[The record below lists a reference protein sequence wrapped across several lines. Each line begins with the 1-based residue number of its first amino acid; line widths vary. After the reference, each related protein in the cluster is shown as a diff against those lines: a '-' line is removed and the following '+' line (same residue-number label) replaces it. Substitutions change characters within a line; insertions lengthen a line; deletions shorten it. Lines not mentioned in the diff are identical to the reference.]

1 MHIAIPK
8 EIKPHE
14 GRVALLPDACD
25 SLIRRGHAV
34 TVQSQAGEASGYA
47 DEHYKRVGVEV
58 AADAA
63 ATYAAGELIVKVK
76 EPLPTE
82 WALLRDDHRL
92 FSFLHLAAAPDLV
105 DALCRCGLTAWA
117 FETVKVGEQFPLLA
131 PMSRIAGVLAIHQ
144 GAHWLQGV
152 SGGRG
157 VLLGRMPGVPR
168 ARVVVV
174 GCGQAGLSAIGTAAA
189 LGASVDAF
197 DLRQA
202 ALDAA
207 AALGANVA
215 TLYPHG
221 DTLADAVAAADL
233 VVGAVLVPG
242 RRAPAVITEAMVHRM
257 RPGTVIVDISID
269 QGGCV
274 ETMEP
279 RGYDDPAYL
288 RHGVWHLGVANL
300 PGAVPR
306 TASQAL
312 SAALLPYVAMLA
324 STPLGDEP
332 AELASALSI
341 RGGKLVDERV
351 RTEREPV

>member
-1 MHIAIPK
+1 MRIAIPK
-8 EIKPHE
+8 EVKPHE
-14 GRVALLPDACD
+14 GRVALTPESCRA
-25 SLIRRGHAV
+25 LIGRGHAV
-34 TVQSQAGEASGYA
+34 ILQTQAGEASGYPDA
-47 DEHYKRVGVEV
+47 LYQKAGVEI

-63 ATYAAGELIVKVK
+63 ATYGAGELIVKVK
-76 EPLPTE
+76 EPIPPE
-82 WALLRDDHRL
+82 WPLLRADHRL
-92 FSFLHLAAAPDLV
+92 FSFLHLAAAPELV
-105 DALCRCGLTAWA
+105 AALCGIGLSAWA
-117 FETVKVGEQFPLLA
+117 FETVRAGDHYPLLT

-157 VLLGRMPGVPR
+157 VLLGRMTGVPR

-174 GCGQAGLSAIGTAAA
+174 GCGQAGLAAIGTAAA
-189 LGASVDAF
+189 LDAEVTAF
-197 DLRQA
+197 DLKPA

-207 AALGANVA
+207 AALGANVTA
-215 TLYPHG
+215 LYP
-221 DTLADAVAAADL
+221 DAEMLATAVAEADL

-242 RRAPAVITEAMVHRM
+242 RRAPAVITETMVQRM
-257 RPGTVIVDISID
+257 RPGSVIVDISID

-279 RGYDDPAYL
+279 RGYDDPAYR

-312 SAALLPYVAMLA
+312 SAALSPYVAALA
-324 STPLGDEP
+324 DGAAAGAAAAS
-332 AELASALSI
+332 LAAALSI
-341 RGGKLVDERV
+341 HRGEVVDDRV
-351 RTEREPV
+351 RS

>member
-1 MHIAIPK
+1 MRIAIPK
-8 EIKPHE
+8 EVKPHE
-14 GRVALLPDACD
+14 GRVALTPESCRA
-25 SLIRRGHAV
+25 LIGRGHAV
-34 TVQSQAGEASGYA
+34 ILQTQAGEASGYPDA
-47 DEHYKRVGVEV
+47 LYQKAGVEI

-63 ATYAAGELIVKVK
+63 ATYGAGELIVKVK
-76 EPLPTE
+76 EPIPPE
-82 WALLRDDHRL
+82 WPLLRADHRL
-92 FSFLHLAAAPDLV
+92 FSFLHLAAAPELV
-105 DALCRCGLTAWA
+105 AALCGIGLSAWA
-117 FETVKVGEQFPLLA
+117 FETVRAGDHYPLLT

-157 VLLGRMPGVPR
+157 VLLGRMTGVPR

-174 GCGQAGLSAIGTAAA
+174 GCGQAGLAAIGTAAA
-189 LGASVDAF
+189 LDAEVTAF
-197 DLRQA
+197 DLKPA

-207 AALGANVA
+207 AALGANVTA
-215 TLYPHG
+215 LYP
-221 DTLADAVAAADL
+221 DAEMLATAVAEADL

-242 RRAPAVITEAMVHRM
+242 RRAPAVITEAMVQRM
-257 RPGTVIVDISID
+257 RPGSVIVDISID

-279 RGYDDPAYL
+279 RGYDDPAYR

-312 SAALLPYVAMLA
+312 SAALSPYVAALA
-324 STPLGDEP
+324 DGAAAGAAAAS
-332 AELASALSI
+332 LAAALSI
-341 RGGKLVDERV
+341 HRGEVVDDRV
-351 RTEREPV
+351 RS

>member
-8 EIKPHE
+8 ETKPHE

-25 SLIRRGHAV
+25 SLIRRGHVV
-34 TVQSQAGEASGYA
+34 TVQSQAGEASGYSDA
-47 DEHYKRVGVEV
+47 HYQRIGVEV

-76 EPLPTE
+76 EPLPAE
-82 WALLRDDHRL
+82 WARLRDDHRL

-117 FETVKVGEQFPLLA
+117 FETVKAGEQFPLLA

-144 GAHWLQGV
+144 GARWLQGV

-157 VLLGRMPGVPR
+157 VLMGRMPGVPR

-189 LGASVDAF
+189 LGVSVEAF

-207 AALGANVA
+207 AALGANVT

-221 DTLADAVAAADL
+221 DALADAVAAADL

-242 RRAPAVITEAMVHRM
+242 RRAPAVITEAMVQRM

-324 STPLGDEP
+324 SSPLGDEP

-351 RTEREPV
+351 RAERELA

>member
-1 MHIAIPK
+1 MRIAIPK
-8 EIKPHE
+8 EIKAHE
-14 GRVALLPDACD
+14 GRVALTPASCRA
-25 SLIRRGHAV
+25 LIGRGHV
-34 TVQSQAGEASGYA
+34 VILQTQAGEASGYPDA
-47 DEHYKRVGVEV
+47 MYQQVGVEI

-63 ATYAAGELIVKVK
+63 ATYGAGELIVKVK
-76 EPLPTE
+76 EPIPPE
-82 WALLRDDHRL
+82 WPLLRADHRL
-92 FSFLHLAAAPDLV
+92 FSFLHLAAAPELV
-105 DALCRCGLTAWA
+105 AALCGIGLSAWA
-117 FETVKVGEQFPLLA
+117 FETVRAGDHYPLLT

-157 VLLGRMPGVPR
+157 VLLGRMTGVPR

-174 GCGQAGLSAIGTAAA
+174 GCGQAGLAAIGTAAA
-189 LGASVDAF
+189 LDAEVTAF
-197 DLRQA
+197 DLKPA

-207 AALGANVA
+207 AALGANVTA
-215 TLYPHG
+215 LYP
-221 DTLADAVAAADL
+221 DAEMLATAVAEADL

-242 RRAPAVITEAMVHRM
+242 RRAPAVITEAMVQRM
-257 RPGTVIVDISID
+257 RPGSVIVDISID

-279 RGYDDPAYL
+279 RGYDDPAYR

-312 SAALLPYVAMLA
+312 SAALLPYVAALA
-324 STPLGDEP
+324 DGATGEAAAS
-332 AELASALSI
+332 LAAALSVR
-341 RGGKLVDERV
+341 RGEVVDDRV
-351 RTEREPV
+351 RT